1 MIRKVEAEG
10 LLERPEAE
18 SVCFWLE
25 LQCHAVDAESLA
37 SRPGPIREHMAQVG
51 FTLLAYHLGTR

>member
-1 MIRKVEAEG
+1 MIRKVEAED

-18 SVCFWLE
+18 SVRFWLE

-37 SRPGPIREHMAQVG
+37 SRPRPIGEHVAQVG
-51 FTLLAYHLGTR
+51 FTL